1 MRGFLRKLRDF
12 LFPYRVSGRNNV
24 IKNSNPRRGVVIRIN
39 GNGNKIT
46 IDKAA
51 TLTNLVITVSGD
63 DNEVTIGANCR
74 IYGPCNILCEEGGS
88 VTIGKNTGLRGV
100 SVLARKA
107 KISMGEDCMT
117 SYGVT
122 IRNHDSHRIYD
133 IATTKLINAPKDIVI
148 GNHVWLAQNVTILK
162 GTDIG
167 SNVVVG
173 FGSIVT
179 KDIPD
184 NSICAGTPAIVVKQ
198 NTTWEK

>member
-1 MRGFLRKLRDF
+1 MIRILRKMRDL
-12 LFPYRVSGRNNV
+12 LFPYDVKGKGNV
-24 IKNSNPRRGVVIRIN
+24 IENQNKTRGVRIVIRGNSNRVVI
-39 GNGNKIT
+39 K
-46 IDKAA
+46 KAA
-51 TLTNLVITVSGD
+51 TLLNLSISISGD
-63 DNEVTIGANCR
+63 GNNVAIDENCR
-74 IYGPCNILCEEGGS
+74 IYGPCKILCEDGGQVS
-88 VTIGKNTGLRGV
+88 IGKDTGLRGLT
-100 SVLARKA
+100 VLARKA
-107 KISMGEDCMT
+107 KVSMGEDCMT
-117 SYGVT
+117 SYGVI

-162 GTDIG
+162 GTVIG